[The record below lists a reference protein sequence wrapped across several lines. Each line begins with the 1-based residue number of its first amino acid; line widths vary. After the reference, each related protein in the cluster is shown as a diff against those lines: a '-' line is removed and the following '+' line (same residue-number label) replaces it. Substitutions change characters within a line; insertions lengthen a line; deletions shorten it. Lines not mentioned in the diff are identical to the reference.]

1 MKGWLA
7 LVALTSASAD
17 VAFRW
22 PDGMISAFASLIF
35 WYLLFIIA
43 AIGVMKIVDRS
54 QRRVPLHVMPDL
66 IRHPPSSFSH
76 WRRRR
81 WTPDQVRGDGACER
95 RALYS

>member
-22 PDGMISAFASLIF
+22 PDGMMSAFASLIF

-43 AIGVMKIVDRS
+43 AIGVMKIVDR
-54 QRRVPLHVMPDL
+54 RWRV
-66 IRHPPSSFSH
+66 
-76 WRRRR
+76 
-81 WTPDQVRGDGACER
+81 E
-95 RALYS
+95 